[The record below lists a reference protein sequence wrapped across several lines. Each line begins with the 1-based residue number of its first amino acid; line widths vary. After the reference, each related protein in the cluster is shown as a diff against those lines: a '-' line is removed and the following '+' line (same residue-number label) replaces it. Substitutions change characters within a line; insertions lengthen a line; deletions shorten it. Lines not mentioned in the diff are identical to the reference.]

1 MMPPRFFLSAVSPLY
16 TQQGA
21 LKLIHPLGVFF
32 LFAGRLV
39 RIVFWIRFINYIL
52 LSVEYFVNQ
61 PGITCVIAPGE
72 SDVME
77 HTCEVVVSDCGRVGE
92 CVGSTCLAIHG
103 NIKPITRSRS

>member
-1 MMPPRFFLSAVSPLY
+1 LY

-61 PGITCVIAPGE
+61 PGIT
-72 SDVME
+72 
-77 HTCEVVVSDCGRVGE
+77 
-92 CVGSTCLAIHG
+92 
-103 NIKPITRSRS
+103 

>member
-1 MMPPRFFLSAVSPLY
+1 MPPRFFLSAVSPLY

-32 LFAGRLV
+32 RFAGRLV

-61 PGITCVIAPGE
+61 AGITCVVAPSE
-72 SDVME
+72 SNVVE
-77 HTCEVVVSDCGRVGE
+77 HTREVVVGD
-92 CVGSTCLAIHG
+92 
-103 NIKPITRSRS
+103 